1 MRSVRYKIKEN
12 VITRDE
18 SKKYTR
24 DNESRFKYYRILDVV
39 KIGEIQCNIINIRK
53 LQRALY

>member
-1 MRSVRYKIKEN
+1 MLSRGMKVKNIRE
-12 VITRDE
+12 IT
-18 SKKYTR
+18 
-24 DNESRFKYYRILDVV
+24 NRFKYYRILDVV